1 MAGRPS
7 RPGILDSSRPISRCS
22 PAGSCDGSRPP
33 DPAPPEPDRSIH
45 RLEAGMSSTIALRSV
60 MTTDVVTVSAELTLA
75 EAADVLAEHGIG
87 AAPVVDATGQVVG
100 LLRDEDLLSSES
112 RLHVPTTIAI
122 LGVNFT
128 LPGQV
133 ARYDEEL
140 RKAIAS
146 TVGEVMETEFPHL
159 EPDASLEDAA
169 TLMHET
175 DVTHVVVLDAGRVVG
190 VVARGDLVRYLAR
203 ST

>member
-1 MAGRPS
+1 MP
-7 RPGILDSSRPISRCS
+7 
-22 PAGSCDGSRPP
+22 
-33 DPAPPEPDRSIH
+33 
-45 RLEAGMSSTIALRSV
+45 STIALRSV
-60 MTTDVVTVSAELTLA
+60 MTTDVVTVTPDLTLA

-87 AAPVVDATGQVVG
+87 AAPVVDDSGQVVG
-100 LLRDEDLLSSES
+100 LLRDEDLLSSEA

-128 LPGQV
+128 LPGDV

-146 TVGEVMETEFPHL
+146 TVAEVMEKSFPQL
-159 EPDASLEDAA
+159 PPDATLEDAA
-169 TLMHET
+169 TLMHEA
-175 DVTHVVVLDAGRVVG
+175 DVTHVVVVEDGRAVG
-190 VVARGDLVRYLAR
+190 VVARGDLVRHLAR